1 MRVGV
6 IGFGKAGRQH
16 ADAARRSGEAE
27 LVAVADPAPA
37 AAQAADALGVRC
49 WPDYEAMLDAI
60 DLDAV
65 VVSLPHA
72 ALPAA
77 ALAAAGRGRHVL
89 LEKPM
94 AATSLAAHEVVQAC
108 RIVEEKG
115 DGTRHA
121 RVERG
126 RQLAVAREAVDDRI
140 GGHRCSKG
148 SRGDIGTM
156 RGR

>member
-1 MRVGV
+1 M

-27 LVAVADPAPA
+27 LVASRRSRPSGCTGSGCPGR
-37 AAQAADALGVRC
+37 ALLA
-49 WPDYEAMLDAI
+49 DYEAMLDAV

-77 ALAAAGRGRHVL
+77 ALAAARRGRHVL

-94 AATSLAAHEVVQAC
+94 AATSLAATRSC
-108 RIVEEKG
+108 R
-115 DGTRHA
+115 RA
-121 RVERG
+121 ASR
-126 RQLAVAREAVDDRI
+126 
-140 GGHRCSKG
+140 RCA
-148 SRGDIGTM
+148 
-156 RGR
+156 